1 MKKLLCIIIITL
13 LYCSQSLNA
22 QTLGEWFNQKKTQ
35 KRYLIEQIA
44 ALEAYKSFLSKGY
57 GIVKDGT
64 NLIGT
69 ITRGEWNLHADF
81 FNGLKIVSPELK
93 QKSKAEEI
101 IKIRNLMDQDR
112 RQMEK
117 LISEKE
123 FIVIGEKKK
132 YENWYANIGTDAD
145 GDLQDLKM
153 LLTDGSLELEEAE
166 RIKRIEAVYNS
177 IQHKYSQQRKFSN
190 SLKQTILQREQ
201 KIEESKILKKMYGL

>member
-44 ALEAYKSFLSKGY
+44 ALEAYKSFLSTGY

-81 FNGLKIVSPELK
+81 FNGLKIVSPEPK

-101 IKIRNLMDQDR
+101 IKIRNQMDQDR

-123 FIVIGEKKK
+123 FIAIGEKKK
-132 YENWYANIGTDAD
+132 YENWYANIAADAD
-145 GDLQDLKM
+145 GDLQDLKT